1 MMSGVLLEFY
11 ILHVYAKIEII
22 RKTIITSHSQS
33 RFLTDT
39 YEIGLRPC
47 DVQGKGKG
55 DEWIGCHAADVRL
68 YQQHDR
74 NIIGIKHFI
83 RFCSFHSQFTI
94 SISADEWNGWESQ
107 SHDKTALFQYY
118 SLVKWPLRR
127 IRRVP
132 RAEAYNSAY

>member
-68 YQQHDR
+68 YISTAR
-74 NIIGIKHFI
+74 SKYNWNKALYTFL
-83 RFCSFHSQFTI
+83 QFSLTI
-94 SISADEWNGWESQ
+94 HN
-107 SHDKTALFQYY
+107 KY
-118 SLVKWPLRR
+118 K
-127 IRRVP
+127 
-132 RAEAYNSAY
+132 